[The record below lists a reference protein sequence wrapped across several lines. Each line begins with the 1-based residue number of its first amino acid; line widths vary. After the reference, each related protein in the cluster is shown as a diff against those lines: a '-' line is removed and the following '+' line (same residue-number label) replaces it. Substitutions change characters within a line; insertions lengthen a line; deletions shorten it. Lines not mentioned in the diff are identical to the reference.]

1 MNPSSSGWFKK
12 MLSEQHKFLD
22 LPQKESQLYTDLRDV
37 GFIYG
42 TNILPVSKF
51 KNQHFNL
58 TSSELAKVNLA
69 QALIKTY
76 RYQNDQPVVFCVDSL
91 LAYYQ
96 LLKKENKFKF
106 SLKLQQNP
114 ADRKLENILHQRVK
128 TDVNLLQKQFSH
140 VITNVLLY
148 IDVLGYIR
156 FLNKDEAI
164 CDFLTS
170 YENFIINLIY
180 LNLQQ
185 KSISKKAKKI
195 ITQMFISSLRYNNL
209 LPDDCVELDELDV
222 SFIYKDTEKLYAFD
236 CFLLA
241 TYMEKDI
248 SHAEDQLIRPIGEK
262 LNLTP
267 TDMDDAKKRL
277 HSFITQHEDQIKFY
291 RSSNPIKNFYSNTSE
306 RISLLIYRNKNRLI
320 REIKANRELY
330 KLLTLSMYRELNQQE
345 KTQVN
350 QQLKDILKTIPSL
363 AIFALPGGGVLLP
376 LIVQLIPK
384 LLPNS
389 FDENRED

>member
-148 IDVLGYIR
+148 IDVLGYKR

-222 SFIYKDTEKLYAFD
+222 SFIHKDTEKLYAFD

-248 SHAEDQLIRPIGEK
+248 SHAEDLLIRLIGEK
-262 LNLTP
+262 LNLSP
-267 TDMDDAKKRL
+267 TDMDDAKNRL
-277 HSFITQHEDQIKFY
+277 QSFITQNKDQIKFY
-291 RSSNPIKNFYSNTSE
+291 RTSNPIKNFYSNTSK
-306 RISLLIYRNKNRLI
+306 RVSLLIYRNKNRLV

-330 KLLTLSMYRELNQQE
+330 KLLTLSMYRELDQQE
-345 KTQVN
+345 KIQVN
-350 QQLKDILKTIPSL
+350 QQLKDVLKTIPSL

-384 LLPNS
+384 LLPHS
-389 FDENRED
+389 FDENRES

>member
-1 MNPSSSGWFKK
+1 MI
-12 MLSEQHKFLD
+12 
-22 LPQKESQLYTDLRDV
+22 LYWL
-37 GFIYG
+37 
-42 TNILPVSKF
+42 
-51 KNQHFNL
+51 
-58 TSSELAKVNLA
+58 
-69 QALIKTY
+69 
-76 RYQNDQPVVFCVDSL
+76 
-91 LAYYQ
+91 YYQ

-106 SLKLQQNP
+106 NLKLQQNP

-140 VITNVLLY
+140 IITNVLLY
-148 IDVLGYIR
+148 IDVLGYKR
-156 FLNKDEAI
+156 FLNEEEAI
-164 CDFLTS
+164 CDFLTK

-209 LPDDCVELDELDV
+209 MPDDCVELDELDV
-222 SFIYKDTEKLYAFD
+222 SFIHSDTEKLYAFD

-248 SHAEDQLIRPIGEK
+248 SHAEDQLIRLVGEK
-262 LNLTP
+262 LNLSP
-267 TDMDDAKKRL
+267 TDMDDAKNRL
-277 HSFITQHEDQIKFY
+277 QSFTTQNEDQIKFY
-291 RSSNPIKNFYSNTSE
+291 RTSNPIKNFYSNTSE
-306 RISLLIYRNKNRLI
+306 RVSLLIYRNKNRLV

-330 KLLTLSMYRELNQQE
+330 KLLTLSMYRELDQQE
-345 KTQVN
+345 KIQVN
-350 QQLKDILKTIPSL
+350 QQLKDVLKTIPSL

-384 LLPNS
+384 LLPHS
-389 FDENRED
+389 FDENRES